1 MPFWSEFIGIVAEYR
16 PIVVA
21 LPYVPHARRALWN
34 EHAIVPVIVCCLVRY
49 SVLDS
54 GSPAKHFFDDG
65 AHVGKLWGVCECREA
80 CTADHSI
87 ELGLRLAL
95 YFREGH
101 HRKRPP
107 VQRGRSSVKTGS
119 TAMHSNV
126 KFVAYAEGESIT
138 YNIFPERNAIS
149 SSDRG

>member
-87 ELGLRLAL
+87 KLGLRFGEGNHRECPPDHHLNMPDVVSKPAPLRCVVIIIFLA
-95 YFREGH
+95 
-101 HRKRPP
+101 
-107 VQRGRSSVKTGS
+107 
-119 TAMHSNV
+119 
-126 KFVAYAEGESIT
+126 
-138 YNIFPERNAIS
+138 
-149 SSDRG
+149 